1 MHWLS
6 GIRGVLVDLDGTLV
20 VRGAHAL
27 PGAAAFLSRIRSKG
41 LGFRICSNTTR
52 RSRAAICYGLQRD
65 DFGVEVEDL
74 VIPAS
79 LARRYIVESGKTR
92 AMLLVPDNCLED
104 FHGVVADDARPDWV
118 VLGDLGP
125 AFTHERLS
133 RAFRAIRQGA
143 GFLALHRNPFW
154 APDDGGG
161 DVLDVGAY
169 AAALHYASGR
179 PPVVVGKP
187 EAPFFRLAVDELGIP
202 PHEVMVVGDN
212 VENDVVGPA
221 AVGCRTCLVRGVAFR
236 EEDLRTARHFPDLVV
251 DSVADLVP

>member
-20 VRGAHAL
+20 VRGAHVL
-27 PGAAAFLSRIRSKG
+27 PGAAAFLSRVRSKD

-52 RSRAAICYGLQRD
+52 RSRAAICYGLQRG
-65 DFGVEVEDL
+65 DFEVEVEDI

-79 LARRYIVESGKTR
+79 LARRYIVESGRTR
-92 AMLLVPDNCLED
+92 AMLLVPDSCLED
-104 FHGVVADDARPDWV
+104 FHGVVADEAKPDWV

-133 RAFRAIRQGA
+133 RAFRAIRAGA
-143 GFLALHRNPFW
+143 GFIALHKNRFW
-154 APDDGGG
+154 APDDGAG

-169 AAALHYASGR
+169 AAALEYASGTA
-179 PPVVVGKP
+179 PVVVGKP
-187 EAPFFRLAVDELGIP
+187 EAPFFRLAVDELGVP

-212 VENDVVGPA
+212 VDNDVVGA
-221 AVGCRTCLVRGVAFR
+221 AAIGCRTCLVRGTAFR
-236 EEDLRTARHFPDLVV
+236 EDALRTARHLPDLLV